1 MFAPRPTLPPPF
13 DASPLVP
20 LMKDWSVCLAAI
32 ESGLSAWCGANS
44 SSFSFLYLFS
54 SVSVCCFFVCSF
66 LFFFLPS
73 SLSLSLCASWHEN
86 PDVRPG
92 FEKILERL
100 SKLREEA
107 SDDDNPITGAP
118 SAS

>member
-1 MFAPRPTLPPPF
+1 
-13 DASPLVP
+13 
-20 LMKDWSVCLAAI
+20 MKDWSVGAMDTSARWMTTARVLIFCI
-32 ESGLSAWCGANS
+32 LSSLFYFFSVCVS
-44 SSFSFLYLFS
+44 CVSFL
-54 SVSVCCFFVCSF
+54 
-66 LFFFLPS
+66 P
-73 SLSLSLCASWHEN
+73 LCASWHEN

-118 SAS
+118 SASRATH